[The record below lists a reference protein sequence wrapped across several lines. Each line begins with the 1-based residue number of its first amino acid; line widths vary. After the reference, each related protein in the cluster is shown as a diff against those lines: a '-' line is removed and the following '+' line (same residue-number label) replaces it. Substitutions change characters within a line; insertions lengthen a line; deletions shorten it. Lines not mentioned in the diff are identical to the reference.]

1 VDLTE
6 NDKHTSAIRTLNT
19 LLHQDLRVSLSLIPI
34 GDGLTLLR
42 KR

>member
-1 VDLTE
+1 V
-6 NDKHTSAIRTLNT
+6 NDADTFAIRTVNEK
-19 LLHQDLRVSLSLIPI
+19 LLRDDRVDLSLIPI